1 MKITFT
7 FGSEECD
14 CEELAKEFGIETE
27 RDANDK
33 VKTTYDLNDDDVRRI
48 DDLKKL
54 RMEDLC
60 LEFFDEKLAEETVA
74 FRWED

>member
-7 FGSEECD
+7 FGSEELD
-14 CEELAKEFGIETE
+14 CEELAKEFGIEIE
-27 RDANDK
+27 RDEFDK
-33 VKTTYDLNDDDVRRI
+33 VKTTYELKDNDIKRI

-60 LEFFDEKLAEETVA
+60 RQFFDDRLAEETVA

>member
-1 MKITFT
+1 MQITFT
-7 FGSEECD
+7 FGSEEFD
-14 CEELAKEFGIETE
+14 CEELAKEFGIEIY
-27 RDANDK
+27 RDDSDK
-33 VKTTYDLNDDDVRRI
+33 VKTTYELKDEDIRRV

-60 LEFFDEKLAEETVA
+60 REFFDDKLAEETVA